1 MPSFHAFVDT
11 DEVEA
16 LSARLKEKEASVINA
31 ETTAISVSRR
41 LVKLEAEL
49 KDAVA
54 KTQSLTE
61 DLKSATQKLAYLERK
76 APSDEIELAICFRQS
91 K

>member
-49 KDAVA
+49 RTRLLRHKV
-54 KTQSLTE
+54 
-61 DLKSATQKLAYLERK
+61 
-76 APSDEIELAICFRQS
+76 
-91 K
+91 